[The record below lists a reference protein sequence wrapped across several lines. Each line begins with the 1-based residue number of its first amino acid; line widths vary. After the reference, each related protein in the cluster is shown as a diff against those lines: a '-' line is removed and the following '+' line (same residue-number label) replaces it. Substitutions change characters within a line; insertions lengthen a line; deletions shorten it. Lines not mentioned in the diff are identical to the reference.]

1 MIFAGRAG
9 RGYWDG
15 MRDDNV
21 TAVRE
26 FIDAAGG
33 ALERIGRATA
43 VAAAE
48 DHGAA
53 FGGGPDQ
60 AVVALDGR

>member
-1 MIFAGRAG
+1 
-9 RGYWDG
+9 

>member
-15 MRDDNV
+15 LRDDNV

-33 ALERIGRATA
+33 ALERIGQHRS
-43 VAAAE
+43 
-48 DHGAA
+48 
-53 FGGGPDQ
+53 
-60 AVVALDGR
+60 GRHRRSRRHVRGRS